1 MIFHSIHD
9 IRKKLLEDDKKRESK
24 QTDVYPFWNIPENKP
39 CVIRFLPDG
48 NPENIFFW
56 VERQMIQ
63 LPFPGTES
71 NPSKPIVISVPCV
84 EMYGQNRY
92 CPVMQELRK
101 MFKDNSMTE
110 IARKYWKKR
119 TYLFQG
125 FVVED
130 PLMMEGKADD
140 LLENPIK
147 KFIINPSIFKIIQ
160 SSILDTEIEE
170 SPVHYEL
177 GRDFR
182 LIRTKKG
189 QFSDYSVSKWSMKT
203 RPLSEFELEAIE
215 KYGLYDLSS
224 LLPKEPTEKELNI
237 IYEMFK
243 ASVNEELCKDEWR
256 RLYYGREVNNDE
268 EFETNNLKWSD
279 DLNSVLSSKKEQ
291 NTKVNENVSKVK
303 DENVLMTKNKT
314 VKDLDNE
321 DEDDDYNYDSD
332 DEGDNEEVVEK
343 VNNKVEEDNDILKKK
358 TDPKSILERL
368 KQRNKK

>member
-1 MIFHSIHD
+1 MIFHSIQD
-9 IRKKLLEDDKKRESK
+9 IRKKMMEDEKRKEMK

-48 NPENIFFW
+48 NEDNVFFW
-56 VERQMIQ
+56 VERQMIS

-71 NPSKPIVISVPCV
+71 NPTKPIVISVPCV

-101 MFKDNSMTE
+101 MFKDPDLADT
-110 IARKYWKKR
+110 ARKYWKKR
-119 TYLFQG
+119 AYLFQG

-130 PLMMEGKADD
+130 PLQNEV
-140 LLENPIK
+140 LSEENLENPIK

-160 SSILDTEIEE
+160 SSIMDTEIEE
-170 SPVHYEL
+170 SPVHFEY

-189 QFSDYSVSKWSMKT
+189 QFSDYSVSKWSMKV
-203 RPLSEFELEAIE
+203 RPLNSFELEAID

-224 LLPKEPTEKELNI
+224 LLPKEPSQKDLEI
-237 IYEMFK
+237 IFEMFK

-256 RLYYGREVNNDE
+256 MKYYGREVNNEDFVETENRENREEKEEQRKFTVVKKPLEERKDE
-268 EFETNNLKWSD
+268 E
-279 DLNSVLSSKKEQ
+279 
-291 NTKVNENVSKVK
+291 
-303 DENVLMTKNKT
+303 
-314 VKDLDNE
+314 E
-321 DEDDDYNYDSD
+321 DEDHDYTNK
-332 DEGDNEEVVEK
+332 VMVEK
-343 VNNKVEEDNDILKKK
+343 TSRKEVKETVNKEVEVEENDETESVKKK